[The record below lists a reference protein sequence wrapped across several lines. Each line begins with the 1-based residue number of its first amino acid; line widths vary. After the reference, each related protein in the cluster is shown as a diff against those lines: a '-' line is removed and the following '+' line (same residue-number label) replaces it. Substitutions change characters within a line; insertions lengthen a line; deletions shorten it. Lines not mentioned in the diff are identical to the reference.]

1 MKLLREILFPLI
13 AVIAAFVI
21 GGIVVWIIGD
31 SPWQTYKLLIGS
43 AFSWPDGIGYTLF
56 NATPLIFTGL
66 AVAVAFRCGL
76 LNIGAEGQLYVAAFA
91 AAWVGFKFGAQDPG
105 NTAITPFFHLPMI
118 LLLPLCCLAA
128 IIAGAIW
135 GGIPGVLKAK
145 FGSHEV
151 INTIMLNFIAVAL
164 LSYFTQYRYKIPGDP
179 ILQSAPVSPQAHLP
193 TLGRFIPGF
202 PERIPLNLAFLL
214 AVLACILV
222 YIFLWKTKWG
232 YELRATGANPSAAE
246 YGGVSIRKQ
255 IILAMAISGGLAGM
269 VGINE
274 VLGYR
279 HRYYDGFSAN
289 YGFVGIAVALL
300 GRNHP
305 VGVFLAAI
313 LFAILLR
320 GGIFVDAFTMH
331 VSKDIVDMLQGIVI
345 ILVALRPDAIFGGA
359 IKKFGL
365 MKKAKV

>member
-1 MKLLREILFPLI
+1 M
-13 AVIAAFVI
+13 
-21 GGIVVWIIGD
+21 
-31 SPWQTYKLLIGS
+31 
-43 AFSWPDGIGYTLF
+43 
-56 NATPLIFTGL
+56 
-66 AVAVAFRCGL
+66 
-76 LNIGAEGQLYVAAFA
+76 
-91 AAWVGFKFGAQDPG
+91 KFGAADPE
-105 NTAITPFFHLPMI
+105 NTAISSFMHLPA
-118 LLLPLCCLAA
+118 LLLVPLCCVAA
-128 IIAGAIW
+128 IAAGAIW

-164 LSYFTQYRYKIPGDP
+164 LSYFTQYRYKIPGDA

-193 TLGRFIPGF
+193 TLGRYIPGF
-202 PERIPLNLAFLL
+202 PERIPLNLAFIL
-214 AVLACILV
+214 AVIACVLV
-222 YIFLWKTKWG
+222 YVFLWKTKWG

-246 YGGVSIRKQ
+246 YGGISIRKQ

-320 GGIFVDAFTMH
+320 GGIFVDAFTLH

-345 ILVALRPDAIFGGA
+345 ILVALRPEAIFGGT
-359 IKKFGL
+359 IKRFGL